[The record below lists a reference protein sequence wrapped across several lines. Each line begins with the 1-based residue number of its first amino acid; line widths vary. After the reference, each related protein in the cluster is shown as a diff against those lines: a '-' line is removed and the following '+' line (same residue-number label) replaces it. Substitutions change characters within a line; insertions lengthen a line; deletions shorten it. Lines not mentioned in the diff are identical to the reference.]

1 MIEYIKKAFRNYWL
15 LSVFCV
21 VVGIALIVNPQFFT
35 SAIGYAVGGF
45 FGIYGI
51 LKIVT
56 YFVKKEEYSTN
67 LVTGII
73 LTAAGIFLIFRPDFI
88 PKTIAVIFGRY
99 MIFSG
104 IVSIQDS
111 LNLKNS
117 GIDNWQVSCIS
128 AVVTTIVGIILVFNP
143 LAPVNIAFM
152 LLGICLVV
160 SGVSNIIGC
169 STAGSKLRKFEK
181 DIKND
186 KKHNN
191 DDFIDI

>member
-73 LTAAGIFLIFRPDFI
+73 LTAA
-88 PKTIAVIFGRY
+88 
-99 MIFSG
+99 
-104 IVSIQDS
+104 
-111 LNLKNS
+111 
-117 GIDNWQVSCIS
+117 
-128 AVVTTIVGIILVFNP
+128 
-143 LAPVNIAFM
+143 
-152 LLGICLVV
+152 
-160 SGVSNIIGC
+160 
-169 STAGSKLRKFEK
+169 
-181 DIKND
+181 
-186 KKHNN
+186 
-191 DDFIDI
+191 